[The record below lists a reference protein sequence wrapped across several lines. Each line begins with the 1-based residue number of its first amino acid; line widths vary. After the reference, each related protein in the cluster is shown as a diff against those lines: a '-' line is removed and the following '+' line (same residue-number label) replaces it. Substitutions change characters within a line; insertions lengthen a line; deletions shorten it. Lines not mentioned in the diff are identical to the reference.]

1 MTGSLEEAIQK
12 IIKLAREQFILEDH
26 NIHGFDHWDEVEKNG
41 IMLANQPG
49 VDITVVRLFAHIHDC
64 KRLDDFQ
71 DPEHGDRSADYVR
84 EIEDELK
91 TFLTKKQI
99 EQLWEACKYHHKG
112 VVNKEDL
119 TIGACYDADR
129 IELIRCGFVPRPDLM
144 NTPIGIRIA
153 EKMQNLYS
161 WHLI

>member
-12 IIKLAREQFILEDH
+12 IIKLAKEQFILEDH
-26 NIHGFDHWDEVEKNG
+26 NIHGFDHWNEVEKNG

-49 VDITVVRLFAHIHDC
+49 VDLTVVRLFAHIHDC

-71 DPEHGDRSADYVR
+71 DPEHGDRSADYVK
-84 EIEDELK
+84 EIEDELE
-91 TFLTKKQI
+91 FLTKTQI

-112 VVNKEDL
+112 VVNKEDI

-129 IELIRCGFVPRPDLM
+129 IELIRCGHVPRPDLM
-144 NTPIGIRIA
+144 NTPMGIRIA
-153 EKMQNLYS
+153 EKMQTLYNY
-161 WHLI
+161 